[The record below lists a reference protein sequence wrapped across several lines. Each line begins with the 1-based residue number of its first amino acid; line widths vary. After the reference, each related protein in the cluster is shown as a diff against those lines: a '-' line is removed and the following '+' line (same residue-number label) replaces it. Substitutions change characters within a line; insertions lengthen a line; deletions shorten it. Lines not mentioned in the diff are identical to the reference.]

1 MAIPLFLIVVGY
13 AAGLLLPLCFPA
25 RPKIQNL
32 LAHGLAAFAAM
43 GGIYLGM
50 VGLLAPEP
58 LAMSVPSTLPLLTFA
73 VRLDSLSSFFLLM
86 ISLVGLAAS
95 IYAVGYVTEL
105 YGRISIALLGS
116 HYNGFLLSMTL
127 VVLADNGFF
136 FLIAWELMSLFSY
149 FLVVTEH
156 EKSDV
161 RYAGLFYLI
170 MTHVGTAFIILTFL
184 LLFQGSGSFSFDAF
198 RHPEQPLSDGMK
210 TMAFVLALVGFGT
223 KAGIVPLHVLLPYA
237 HPAAPSHISALMSG
251 VMIKTAIYA
260 LLRVYFD
267 FFGGHFPWWWG
278 FVVLV
283 IGAVSAL
290 LGVMYALME
299 HDLKSLLAY
308 HSVENIGIILL
319 GIGAGMIFHS
329 YDLDELAALG
339 LIAGLYH
346 TVNHAVF
353 KALLFFGAGSLLY
366 ATHTRNMEEYGGLL
380 RRMPWTGACFLIGA
394 VSIAALPP
402 TNGFVSEWLVFQSLF
417 LSYQMPSL
425 LMKFMLPLAAAMLAL
440 TGALALTCFAKA
452 FGISF
457 LALPRSSHARHAK
470 EVPWSMRIGM
480 GVLSAVCI
488 ALGLAPMLVVPVM
501 DHVSTSMIGRSIA
514 AKMLA
519 LDGWALAPV
528 NVEFSSLS
536 SPVLGLLLV
545 ATAALGLTLVA
556 CYGGTSPR
564 RYSKTWACGLNL
576 TSRMEYSA
584 TGFVQPIKRVFST
597 IYQPTVKLETEF
609 LEESRYFAKRRR
621 FEFHIEPMFQTYLY
635 DPLIAFVSG
644 LANRMRIVQTGSLHL
659 YLAYIFVT
667 LVVLLLVAL

>member
-1 MAIPLFLIVVGY
+1 MQQD
-13 AAGLLLPLCFPA
+13 CFSHSVSPSKP
-25 RPKIQNL
+25 RVQNV
-32 LAHGLAAFAAM
+32 LAHGLAGVAGS
-43 GGIYLGM
+43 GGIALGIA
-50 VGLLAPEP
+50 GLLAPEP
-58 LAMSVPSTLPLLTFA
+58 FTMALPSTLPLLTFA
-73 VRLDSLSSFFLLM
+73 IRLDPLASFFVLT

-95 IYAVGYVTEL
+95 IFALGYVTEF
-105 YGRISIALLGS
+105 YGRASISLLGS
-116 HYNGFLLSMTL
+116 LFNGFLLSMTL

-136 FLIAWELMSLFSY
+136 FLIVWELMSLFSY

-156 EKSDV
+156 EKTDV

-184 LLFQGSGSFSFDAF
+184 FLFQEGGSFSFEAF
-198 RHPEQPLSDGMK
+198 RHPEQPLPDSMK
-210 TMAFVLALVGFGT
+210 TLVFLMALIGFGT
-223 KAGIVPLHVLLPYA
+223 KAGIVPLHVWLPYA

-260 LLRVYFD
+260 LIRVYFD

-283 IGAVSAL
+283 IGAFSAL

-329 YDLDELAALG
+329 YGLDELAALG

-346 TVNHAVF
+346 TINHAVF
-353 KALLFFGAGSLLY
+353 KALLFLGAGSLLY

-425 LMKFMLPLAAAMLAL
+425 LMKLMLPIAAAMLAL
-440 TGALALTCFAKA
+440 TGVLALTCFAKA

-457 LALPRSSHARHAK
+457 LALPRSSHAKHARRSPLVHAHRNGLPGDRLHRPWTGSDDCRSNNRPRDRLHDRH
-470 EVPWSMRIGM
+470 
-480 GVLSAVCI
+480 
-488 ALGLAPMLVVPVM
+488 
-501 DHVSTSMIGRSIA
+501 IGRGQNA
-514 AKMLA
+514 GA
-519 LDGWALAPV
+519 
-528 NVEFSSLS
+528 
-536 SPVLGLLLV
+536 
-545 ATAALGLTLVA
+545 
-556 CYGGTSPR
+556 
-564 RYSKTWACGLNL
+564 
-576 TSRMEYSA
+576 
-584 TGFVQPIKRVFST
+584 
-597 IYQPTVKLETEF
+597 
-609 LEESRYFAKRRR
+609 
-621 FEFHIEPMFQTYLY
+621 
-635 DPLIAFVSG
+635 
-644 LANRMRIVQTGSLHL
+644 
-659 YLAYIFVT
+659 
-667 LVVLLLVAL
+667 

>member
-1 MAIPLFLIVVGY
+1 MPVLLLLIFAGY
-13 AAGLLLPLCFPA
+13 AAGLLLPLCIPSKP
-25 RPKIQNL
+25 RVQNV
-32 LAHGLAAFAAM
+32 LAHGLAGVAGS
-43 GGIYLGM
+43 GGIALGIA
-50 VGLLAPEP
+50 GLLAPEP
-58 LAMSVPSTLPLLTFA
+58 FTMALPSTLPLLTFA
-73 VRLDSLSSFFLLM
+73 IRLDPLASFFVLT
-86 ISLVGLAAS
+86 ISLVSFAAS
-95 IYAVGYVTEL
+95 IFALGYVTEF
-105 YGRISIALLGS
+105 YGRASISLLGS
-116 HYNGFLLSMTL
+116 LFNGFLLSMTL

-136 FLIAWELMSLFSY
+136 FLLLWELMSLFSY

-156 EKSDV
+156 EKTDV

-184 LLFQGSGSFSFDAF
+184 FLFQEGGSFSFEAF
-198 RHPEQPLSDGMK
+198 RHPEQPLPDSMK
-210 TMAFVLALVGFGT
+210 TLVFLMALIGFGT
-223 KAGIVPLHVLLPYA
+223 KAGIVPLHVWLPYA

-260 LLRVYFD
+260 LIRVYFD

-283 IGAVSAL
+283 IGAFSAL

-329 YDLDELAALG
+329 YGLDELAALG

-346 TVNHAVF
+346 TINHAVF
-353 KALLFFGAGSLLY
+353 KALLFLGAGSLLY

-380 RRMPWTGACFLIGA
+380 RRMPWTGAFFLIGA

-425 LMKFMLPLAAAMLAL
+425 LMKLMLPIAAAMLAL
-440 TGALALTCFAKA
+440 TGVLALTCFAKA

-457 LALPRSSHARHAK
+457 LALPRSSHAKHAE

-480 GVLSAVCI
+480 GFLATVCI
-488 ALGLAPMLVVPVM
+488 VLGLAPMIVVPIIDRVTASM
-501 DHVSTSMIGRSIA
+501 TGTSVVD
-514 AKMLA
+514 KMLA

-536 SPVLGLLLV
+536 SPVLGLVL
-545 ATAALGLTLVA
+545 AGTAALGLAIVA
-556 CYGGTSPR
+556 LHGSRAFRYG
-564 RYSKTWACGLNL
+564 KTWGCGLNL
-576 TSRMEYSA
+576 SPRMEYSA

-609 LEESRYFAKRRR
+609 LAESRYFAKRRR
-621 FEFHIEPMFQTYLY
+621 FEFRIEPMFQKYLY
-635 DPLIAFVSG
+635 DPVITFMSG
-644 LANRMRIVQTGSLHL
+644 LADRLRIVQGGSLHL
-659 YLAYIFVT
+659 YLAYMFVT